1 MTARHI
7 LISAALALGAVVGTA
22 APASAEPATGS
33 CTFTAFNN
41 TQAYRCGSHVLSV
54 NWYGDR
60 NRDEVFWIAPDTR
73 IMHMGSGISPANVS
87 GGKAYTMLRAEV
99 RPTGAHRVYAATAG
113 SRQYYSQNDGGGW
126 SPWYPYTP

>member
-1 MTARHI
+1 MTTRHI
-7 LISAALALGAVVGTA
+7 LISAGLVLGAVVGTA
-22 APASAEPATGS
+22 APANAA
-33 CTFTAFNN
+33 CAFTAFGN
-41 TQAYRCGSHVLSV
+41 TQIIRCGSRVLSV
-54 NWYGDR
+54 DWDNDR
-60 NRDEVFWIAPDTR
+60 SRDEVFWIDSDTR
-73 IMHMGSGISPANVS
+73 IMHMGSNISPANVS